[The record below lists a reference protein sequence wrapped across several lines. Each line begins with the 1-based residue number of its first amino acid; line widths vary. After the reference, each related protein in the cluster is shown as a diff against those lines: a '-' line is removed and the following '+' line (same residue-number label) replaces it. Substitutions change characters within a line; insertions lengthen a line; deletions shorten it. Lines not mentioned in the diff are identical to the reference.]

1 MKQRTKQIMAWI
13 IIAIL
18 VLMYIMTLVFALLKT
33 SWWQDAFRVAVV
45 TTILL
50 PICFYL
56 IIFFTRMLTPGK
68 TPDVAAP
75 QDTQKGNEEGEAKEE

>member
-68 TPDVAAP
+68 TPDVSAP
-75 QDTQKGNEEGEAKEE
+75 KDTQDNDEGEATEE